1 MRNSIFG
8 LVIAV
13 AWPLL
18 VVWGGIQ
25 VAQSLQVYEK
35 AQVMVLDKEACVA
48 LQLPF
53 DDGCRVEGRLE
64 ANLDHSW
71 WLQPNGSGSVY
82 IRLPAGAFPF
92 SYSPDDYRIS
102 GGKAAMIALVVV
114 TAILALFGPFFT
126 WRRRKKSAPAQQPL

>member
-1 MRNSIFG
+1 MRNSIIG

-25 VAQSLQVYEK
+25 VAKSLQVYEK

-71 WLQPNGSGSVY
+71 WLQPNGTGSVF
-82 IRLPAGAFPF
+82 IRLPPGAFPF
-92 SYSPDDYRIS
+92 SYSPDDYRIT
-102 GGKAAMIALVVV
+102 GGKPAVIALVGVTVV
-114 TAILALFGPFFT
+114 LALFGPFFS
-126 WRRRKKSAPAQQPL
+126 WRGRKMSAPAK

>member
-1 MRNSIFG
+1 MRNSIIG

-25 VAQSLQVYEK
+25 VAKSLQVYEK

-71 WLQPNGSGSVY
+71 WLQPNGTGSVF
-82 IRLPAGAFPF
+82 IRLPPGAFPF
-92 SYSPDDYRIS
+92 SYSPDDYRITS
-102 GGKAAMIALVVV
+102 GKPAVIALVGVTVV
-114 TAILALFGPFFT
+114 LALFGPFFS
-126 WRRRKKSAPAQQPL
+126 WRGRKMSAPAK

>member
-1 MRNSIFG
+1 M
-8 LVIAV
+8 AV

-25 VAQSLQVYEK
+25 VAKSLQVYEK

-71 WLQPNGSGSVY
+71 WLQPNGTGSVF
-82 IRLPAGAFPF
+82 IRLPPGAFPF
-92 SYSPDDYRIS
+92 SYSPDDYRIT
-102 GGKAAMIALVVV
+102 GGKPAVIALVGVTVV
-114 TAILALFGPFFT
+114 LALFGPFFS
-126 WRRRKKSAPAQQPL
+126 WRGRKMSAPAK

>member
-8 LVIAV
+8 LVISI

-18 VVWGGIQ
+18 VVWGGMQ

-35 AQVMVLDKEACVA
+35 ARVMVLDKGACAA
-48 LQLPF
+48 LHLPF
-53 DDGCRVEGRLE
+53 TDGCRVEGRLE

-71 WLQPNGSGSVY
+71 WLQPNGTGSVF
-82 IRLPAGAFPF
+82 IRLPPGAFPF
-92 SYSPDDYRIS
+92 SYSPDDYRLT
-102 GGKAAMIALVVV
+102 GGKPAAVALLGV

-126 WRRRKKSAPAQQPL
+126 WRGRKKSAPAQ

>member
-1 MRNSIFG
+1 MRNSIIG

-25 VAQSLQVYEK
+25 VAKSLQVYEK

-71 WLQPNGSGSVY
+71 WLQPNGTGSVF
-82 IRLPAGAFPF
+82 IRLPPAAFPF
-92 SYSPDDYRIS
+92 SYSPDDYRIT
-102 GGKAAMIALVVV
+102 GGKPAVIALVGVTVV
-114 TAILALFGPFFT
+114 LALFGPFFS
-126 WRRRKKSAPAQQPL
+126 WRGRKMSAPAK